1 MAPWVDF
8 LLQMGSTAA
17 EATVS
22 GRKKAAKGRDPKI
35 DVAHNTFASTR
46 TINQLSF
53 VEWRSIRG
61 KEEEKSF
68 NSIYWTATKYDHSL
82 FYGLYYEASYFCGPY
97 MGH

>member
-22 GRKKAAKGRDPKI
+22 GRKKAEKGRDPKI

-46 TINQLSF
+46 TINRMSF

-68 NSIYWTATKYDHSL
+68 NSILDGY
-82 FYGLYYEASYFCGPY
+82 
-97 MGH
+97 